1 VSEKTTERRHFSRIE
16 FDGHCSLNFNRQHYS
31 AHLVDVCLSGALVS
45 IEQEIEISQG
55 QNASV
60 SIELLGASKHIDIL
74 ATLVRRE
81 GDLLHFKLENID
93 LESSAHLR
101 RLIELNLGDASL
113 VERELH
119 QLAQGALQKK
129 NDTSVK

>member
-1 VSEKTTERRHFSRIE
+1 MNEKTSERRHFSRIE
-16 FDGHCSLNFNRQHYS
+16 FDGHCSINFNRQHYS
-31 AHLVDVCLSGALVS
+31 AHLVDVCLSGALVH

-74 ATLVRRE
+74 ATLVKRE

-93 LESSAHLR
+93 LESSSHLR

-119 QLAQGALQKK
+119 QLAQGALHKK
-129 NDTSVK
+129 YTDSE